1 MSTVVTRTPV
11 CCRAG
16 AAETNLVTLAWD
28 QLQAGLQCCG
38 AASHADFARSNQWL
52 ATKSGMQVGCSDQ
65 VLQWPGAAVTR
76 CCSDQVL

>member
-1 MSTVVTRTPV
+1 MSTAVTRTPV

-52 ATKSGMQVGCSDQ
+52 ATKSGMQVGDCRLQAAGCSDQ
-65 VLQWPGAAVTR
+65 VLQ
-76 CCSDQVL
+76 

>member
-1 MSTVVTRTPV
+1 MTTVVTRTPV
-11 CCRAG
+11 CCRARAG

-52 ATKSGMQVGCSDQ
+52 ATKSGMQVGGCSGQ
-65 VLQWPGAAVTR
+65 VLQ
-76 CCSDQVL
+76 